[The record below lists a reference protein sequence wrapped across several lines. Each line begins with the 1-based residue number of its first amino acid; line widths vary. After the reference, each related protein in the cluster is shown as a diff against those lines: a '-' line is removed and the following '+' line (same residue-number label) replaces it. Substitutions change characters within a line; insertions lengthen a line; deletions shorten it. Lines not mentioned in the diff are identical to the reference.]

1 HVNEQIELNITGE
14 SVVMKYAFS
23 EEFLAQGA
31 YGTVYTATK
40 ADGSTTE
47 KFATKEVGL
56 RGTGQ
61 KALEH
66 IAKARTEACT
76 MLRFRH
82 RYPLTLHA

>member
-1 HVNEQIELNITGE
+1 MPKGKLVTNSKLRPNKHSKTG
-14 SVVMKYAFS
+14 FS
-23 EEFLAQGA
+23 A